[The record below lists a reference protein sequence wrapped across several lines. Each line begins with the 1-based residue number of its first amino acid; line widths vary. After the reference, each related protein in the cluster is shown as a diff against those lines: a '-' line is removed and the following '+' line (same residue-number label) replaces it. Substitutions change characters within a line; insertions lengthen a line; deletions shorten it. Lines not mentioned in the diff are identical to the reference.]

1 MKSVAQPCSDHRLV
15 LARRGA
21 LSASEWQDFAAHL
34 STCADCRIAWR
45 FSADFA
51 GSAGAVP
58 GDERI
63 IARAAKAALGATA
76 LGATTMP
83 RVRRI
88 RLAFATAAM
97 LVAASVASGAV
108 ALRSRYFASFG
119 RSAEPAPGSRAVYK
133 AISPSEAKGP
143 AQEFA
148 EPAQPLMAE
157 STAVEPPPQPTH
169 SLAKDKKP
177 RRLAS
182 VSLSAD
188 LEPPPAT
195 PSQTPGLDGAHVV
208 FAQAVR
214 ARQEGRFQDAIA
226 SFRTLQ
232 AQFPDTPPAL
242 VSLVSLGD
250 LSLRVGSPSEALA
263 SFESYVRRVPS
274 GALVPEALAGEARAL
289 KALGRAQESEQTWR
303 DLARRFPGSPYA
315 RGAAVEKAS
324 P

>member
-45 FSADFA
+45 FFADFA
-51 GSAGAVP
+51 GSAGAMP

-63 IARAAKAALGATA
+63 IARAAKAALGAPTS
-76 LGATTMP
+76 P

-119 RSAEPAPGSRAVYK
+119 RSAEPAPVSRAVAK
-133 AISPSEAKGP
+133 SLSPREAKGP
-143 AQEFA
+143 AQEIT
-148 EPAQPLMAE
+148 EPAQPPLAE

-195 PSQTPGLDGAHVV
+195 P
-208 FAQAVR
+208 
-214 ARQEGRFQDAIA
+214 
-226 SFRTLQ
+226 
-232 AQFPDTPPAL
+232 
-242 VSLVSLGD
+242 
-250 LSLRVGSPSEALA
+250 
-263 SFESYVRRVPS
+263 
-274 GALVPEALAGEARAL
+274 
-289 KALGRAQESEQTWR
+289 
-303 DLARRFPGSPYA
+303 
-315 RGAAVEKAS
+315 
-324 P
+324 

>member
-1 MKSVAQPCSDHRLV
+1 MKSTAQPCSDLRLV

-21 LSASEWQDFAAHL
+21 LSASEWQDFATHL

-51 GSAGAVP
+51 SSAGAAP

-76 LGATTMP
+76 IP
-83 RVRRI
+83 RVRRL

-108 ALRSRYFASFG
+108 ALRSRYFAKIS
-119 RSAEPAPGSRAVYK
+119 RQAEPAPASRAEAK
-133 AISPSEAKGP
+133 AISLSKAKGP
-143 AQEFA
+143 AQELA
-148 EPAQPLMAE
+148 EPAQPPMTE
-157 STAVEPPPQPTH
+157 NTAVEPPPQSTH
-169 SLAKDKKP
+169 SLAKDEKP

-182 VSLSAD
+182 VSLSDA
-188 LEPPPAT
+188 LTPPPAT
-195 PSQTPGLDGAHVV
+195 PSQPPGLDGAHAV
-208 FAQAVR
+208 FAEAVR

-232 AQFPDTPPAL
+232 GQFPDTPQAL
-242 VSLVSLGD
+242 VSLVSLGE
-250 LSLRVGSPSEALA
+250 LSLRAGAPSESLA
-263 SFESYVRRVPS
+263 SFESYVRRAPS

-289 KALGRAQESEQTWR
+289 KALGRAQESEKTWR
-303 DLARRFPGSPYA
+303 DLARRFPESPYA
-315 RGAAVEKAS
+315 RGAAVEKVS

>member
-1 MKSVAQPCSDHRLV
+1 MKSTAQPCSDHRLV

-51 GSAGAVP
+51 GSAGAMP

-63 IARAAKAALGATA
+63 IARAAKAALRAPA
-76 LGATTMP
+76 IP
-83 RVRRI
+83 RVRRL

-119 RSAEPAPGSRAVYK
+119 RSAEPAPVSRAVAK
-133 AISPSEAKGP
+133 SLSPREAKGP
-143 AQEFA
+143 AQEIT
-148 EPAQPLMAE
+148 EPAQPPLAE
-157 STAVEPPPQPTH
+157 SPAVEPPPQPTH
-169 SLAKDKKP
+169 SLAKDEKP
-177 RRLAS
+177 RRSAS

-208 FAQAVR
+208 FARAVR

-226 SFRTLQ
+226 SFRALQ
-232 AQFPDTPPAL
+232 GQFPDTPPAL

-250 LSLRVGSPSEALA
+250 LSLRAGAASEALA
-263 SFESYVRRVPS
+263 SFESYVRRAPS

-289 KALGRAQESEQTWR
+289 KALGRAQESENTWR